1 MLLEKQNSL
10 QSIDSFAPKSPKV
23 RRLRNRRIEDLTA
36 ISVNQ
41 IAASYEYIKQ
51 AEEQKE
57 LGFECDTIVDKG
69 YAWIIVLAGFFS
81 HMLQYGV
88 VWTVGVF
95 YVVFLENIEHNGS
108 AQVALVASLNTA
120 VYYGTGPLAGMLTNT
135 YGPRKVAMAGGV
147 LGSIGLFLS
156 SFAKDI
162 YHLYVTFG
170 LMTGVGLGL
179 TFVPTMTT
187 VNLYFN
193 KYQSIAVGL
202 AASGVGA
209 GTFTYPPLIQFLMNQ
224 YGWRGTLQICG
235 GITLNLVVC
244 AALLREIPKANIQPK
259 AFFPKNKLDT
269 LPQIKAILNFQ
280 IFKDIGYSMLCL
292 NTLFVSFGLSTVYVH
307 LSSYSESLD
316 FSKYQSNL
324 LITTIGASNL
334 VGRIAFGLAN
344 QFPIVNAM
352 DLYFLGWFCS
362 GLATILITFAPYYC
376 TLQIYA
382 AIFGFFTSVFGTIL
396 PQVIV
401 ERVGVDKITNGYGY
415 VLVFMAIGSLAGA
428 PCAGMI
434 YETYKIYDVSLYIGG
449 GLLVLASFCMLV
461 PRLVYKCCPQYD
473 PDEIVEYV
481 YEESIV
487 DLVPTEIEIIS

>member
-1 MLLEKQNSL
+1 MFQEKQNSF
-10 QSIDSFAPKSPKV
+10 QSIDSFPRKSPNL
-23 RRLRNRRIEDLTA
+23 RRLHNRRINELQSLS
-36 ISVNQ
+36 INQ

-51 AEEQKE
+51 AEEQKQ
-57 LGFECDTIVDKG
+57 LGVECDTIVDKG

-108 AQVALVASLNTA
+108 AQVSLVASLNTA

-135 YGPRKVAMAGGV
+135 YGPRKVAMLGGI
-147 LGSIGLFLS
+147 LGSTGLFLS
-156 SFAKDI
+156 SFAKNI

-209 GTFTYPPLIQFLMNQ
+209 GTFTYPPIINFLRDY

-244 AALLREIPKANIQPK
+244 AALLREIPKVNIS
-259 AFFPKNKLDT
+259 PKNFTKEKLEK
-269 LPQIKAILNFQ
+269 LPQIRAILNLQ
-280 IFKDIGYSMLCL
+280 IFKDVGYTMLCA
-292 NTLFVSFGLSTVYVH
+292 NTLLVSFGLSTVYVH
-307 LSSYSESLD
+307 LTSYSNALQ
-316 FSKYQSNL
+316 FSNSQSNL

-334 VGRIAFGLAN
+334 VGRIAFGFLN
-344 QFPIVNAM
+344 QIPSANAM
-352 DLYFLGWFCS
+352 DLYFLGWFVS
-362 GLATILITFAPYYC
+362 GSATIVVTFFPYYW
-376 TLQIYA
+376 TLQLYA
-382 AIFGFFTSVFGTIL
+382 GIFGFFTACFGTIL
-396 PQVIV
+396 PQVII

-428 PCAGMI
+428 PCAGVI
-434 YETYKIYDVSLYIGG
+434 YETMQSYDFSLYVGG
-449 GLLVLASFCMLV
+449 GFLVIGSFLMLIPKFV
-461 PRLVYKCCPQYD
+461 RKYCNNNEFDDDL
-473 PDEIVEYV
+473 EYY
-481 YEESIV
+481 YEESIT
-487 DLVPTEIEIIS
+487 DLAPTEIEIIG